1 MRRFVVAVV
10 FVLVIFMSLT
20 TLGVFGQAFS
30 DSVRHSIRDSAS
42 RLVTVLI
49 TGEDALVRAAQR
61 AMSKGTQIGSGDSG
75 GRREADARPS
85 GENLN

>member
-1 MRRFVVAVV
+1 MRRFIVSVV
-10 FVLVIFMSLT
+10 FVLVIFMFLT
-20 TLGVFGQAFS
+20 AFGVFGQGFS

-42 RLVTVLI
+42 RLVALLI

-61 AMSKGTQIGSGDSG
+61 AMSKGSHIGSRDSG

-85 GENLN
+85 SENLN